1 MAPGVVILC
10 DGTFEVSPAVSHREL
25 CRAIDADWQVW
36 GVSSLG
42 AIRAHELRREGMR
55 GFGDVHAMFQR
66 FDDFADD
73 EMCLLHCPEPPY
85 FPVSEPLVNVRHA
98 LEQRGSALG
107 LDDAAQQAVIVEL
120 RKLWFGDRSLS
131 RIRAALLQ
139 AGGMA
144 PLNADLM
151 LQWLTSNRLKTLDLA
166 RLLAARPWVGAQ
178 ALWET
183 P

>member
-1 MAPGVVILC
+1 MIVC

-25 CRAIDADWQVW
+25 CRAIDAGWQVW

-42 AIRAHELRREGMR
+42 AIRAHELRHEGMR
-55 GFGDVHAMFQR
+55 GFGDVHAMFER

-85 FPVSEPLVNVRHA
+85 FPSASPSSTCAMHWNSAAARWAWTMPLSRPSIA
-98 LEQRGSALG
+98 
-107 LDDAAQQAVIVEL
+107 DL
-120 RKLWFGDRSLS
+120 RSLWFGDRSLS

-144 PLNADLM
+144 PLNADLI

-166 RLLAARPWVGAQ
+166 RLLATRPWVGAQ
-178 ALWET
+178 ALLET